1 MKALR
6 YVALVPLL
14 ISLPSFFGHPSPDF
28 TGQGFLMSPSTA
40 FGLTCM
46 SIVWF
51 IYFSG
56 YKYGRQIMLIQGLVS
71 LPSTIFIIGS
81 YIWDFDFP
89 FLKYLRPVNA
99 SAFMLNLSII
109 FAACFLIQALC
120 YWLPRTRLYI
130 NVLLAIILFITIL
143 SISGHLYRIDQ
154 LVSAQLLMP
163 IPIVAIVGF
172 LVMSLAIFAHVNHMS
187 HLYLNKKI
195 LGSFLLMLVAIIGA
209 NVVVYRNFNNTV
221 ELANRADA
229 VHGTL
234 TAIYNAN
241 LYLASAASDAQAYEL
256 NGDPHATVSYQ
267 KNKQAY
273 FKTIKQAETSITTT
287 DVANRTA
294 IQEVAHSGEKILAT
308 GDTILV
314 ERQQHVSQVV
324 ITENDKLLNGY
335 TTQLFQQVEALGASY
350 TAEFN
355 NIFTQ
360 EAYGGRGIVTGVSLA
375 SALSV
380 LLIIFTPLFIRQ
392 TIEKLSLTEEQLRKS
407 LRKQFEESSRV
418 EAILSSI
425 GDGIFAVDAEGSI
438 TIFNPAAEQ
447 LTGLSASS
455 VVGKPYD
462 QVLHFDSTDTT
473 GHIQTNFVTKAL
485 AGTLSQID
493 HHLTL
498 AHKAGHPLDI
508 QISASPVRSH
518 QSTVA
523 GAIIVFRDR
532 TSEQALENAK
542 DEFVSLA
549 SHQLR
554 TPATATK
561 QFLAMFLEGYA
572 GKITDQQRLFLQ
584 QAYDNNELGINII
597 EDLLNITRLE
607 SNRLKVVKEKIEL
620 TDFLKRT
627 AEQHQP
633 YALRGEQIIR
643 LALPRKHVYIEA
655 DPSLLGMAV
664 DNLVTNA
671 LKYSP
676 EKSTIT
682 ITLTDGQHASI
693 AVSDNGI
700 GIKKEDIKKIFER
713 FTRLE
718 DPQKQHVSGTGIGLY
733 LVKRIIKMLH
743 AKIKVES
750 DYGKGSTFTL
760 ELKTLE

>member
-1 MKALR
+1 MKKLR
-6 YVALVPLL
+6 FVALLPAL
-14 ISLPSFFGHPSPDF
+14 IALPSFFNHSSSF
-28 TGQGFLMSPSTA
+28 TGQGILMSPSTA
-40 FGLTCM
+40 FGLAGL
-46 SIVWF
+46 SIIWF
-51 IYFSG
+51 VYFSG
-56 YKYGRQIMLIQGLVS
+56 YKYGRRIMLIEGLLS
-71 LPSTIFIIGS
+71 LPVTTFIVGS

-89 FLKYLRPVNA
+89 FMKYLRPVNA

-109 FAACFLIQALC
+109 FAACFLIQVLC
-120 YWLPRTRLYI
+120 YWLPRTRLYV
-130 NVLLAIILFITIL
+130 NALLAVILFITIL
-143 SISGHLYRIDQ
+143 SISGHLYHIDQ
-154 LVSAQLLMP
+154 IVTARLLMP
-163 IPIVAIVGF
+163 IPTVAIIGF
-172 LVMSLAIFAHVNHMS
+172 MVLSLAIFAHVNHMS

-195 LGSFLLMLVAIIGA
+195 LGSFLLMLIAIIAA
-209 NVVVYRNFNNTV
+209 NIVVYRNFNDTVKLAIRVNTT
-221 ELANRADA
+221 
-229 VHGTL
+229 HQTL
-234 TAIYNAN
+234 TAIYNAD
-241 LYLASAASDAQAYEL
+241 LYLASAASDAHAYEL
-256 NGDPHATVSYQ
+256 TGNPQSPITYQ
-267 KNKQAY
+267 KDKQIY
-273 FKTIKQAETSITTT
+273 LTTIKQVE
-287 DVANRTA
+287 ANISPADTNTYLA
-294 IQEVAHSGEKILAT
+294 VQQVVNLGQKILAT
-308 GDTILV
+308 TNSMVAQG
-314 ERQQHVSQVV
+314 QHHTAAPQVQ
-324 ITENDKLLNGY
+324 TDSDRLLNSY
-335 TTQLFQQVEALGASY
+335 VNQMFQQVKALGASY
-350 TAEFN
+350 TNELN
-355 NIFTQ
+355 RLFT
-360 EAYGGRGIVTGVSLA
+360 EEGYSGRGIVTGVSVA

-392 TIEKLSLTEEQLRKS
+392 TIEQLSITQERLRKS
-407 LRKQFEESSRV
+407 FRQLFEENSRV
-418 EAILSSI
+418 EAILTSI
-425 GDGIFAVDAEGSI
+425 GDGIFAVDDHGNI
-438 TIFNPAAEQ
+438 TIFNHAAEQ
-447 LTGLSASS
+447 LTGLDASI
-455 VVGKPYD
+455 VIGKPYD
-462 QVLHFDSTDTT
+462 SILHFASTDTT
-473 GHIQTNFVTKAL
+473 GHIQTNFVAKAL
-485 AGTLSQID
+485 MGTSSQID

-523 GAIIVFRDR
+523 GAIVVFRDR

-572 GKITDQQRLFLQ
+572 GKVSDQQRMFLQ

-607 SNRLKVVKEKIEL
+607 SDRFKVIKEKIEL

-633 YALRGEQIIR
+633 YAKRNEQIIH
-643 LALPRKHVYIEA
+643 LTLPHKHIYIET

-676 EKSTIT
+676 EKSAIT
-682 ITLTDGQHASI
+682 ISLTEKPHTAI
-693 AVSDNGI
+693 VVSDSGI
-700 GIKKEDIKKIFER
+700 GIQKEDMKKIFER

-733 LVKRIIKMLH
+733 LVKKIIKMLH

-760 ELKTLE
+760 EFKTLE